1 MTISQQLYN
10 AATVFDL
17 SLKKSG
23 GLPRGPVTG
32 EIGFEASDVFRYLT
46 GLARYKTTP
55 FDVGGAKIGNIA
67 NILEDDSRVTIDD
80 VNNSIKFEEEFQVEY
95 RIPFWKIEFIDNQV
109 VRPVSMPSFG
119 PDERSL
125 FYESFQ
131 DIRYYFRGIDWVKIF
146 LSPEVFNEFLDTGEL
161 GGPLYTSEEAALASD
176 GHGGR
181 RSGGAVERLTMEACE
196 RTIQMLMDP
205 KGEEDPTSGP
215 IRFMRR
221 ARSMT
226 YPPSSPAPV
235 SLSYTDLS
243 INTTIQAESNIAID
257 GNYNFLSR
265 EFEFG
270 PLAPANRFYTGF
282 EESLMPSSYLFSV
295 IKNFENLL
303 DVFMTRRPVTGSEA
317 ESLNRFLRS
326 LRLHIAALKDE
337 LFFGEFKLE
346 PYTNDRMSYKTSP
359 TTELYNKFGVSVKNL
374 TGEQFDTAYG
384 EEEDQQ
390 KRRLILIDPAIL
402 KENNFQSL
410 FPFNNRI
417 EITDRADPYRYLD
430 IAGVDYREVTRNSL
444 LRILDEYSLKTD
456 IILNLM
462 DGVVTPAD
470 GIITSNAKSLSIT
483 TNSSERP
490 TPITSTRSVREF
502 DFKEVF
508 NNSSQPFVF
517 NPFAPFLDPRD
528 ASTSYPTQGTTVFQ
542 LGEISQKFTTPYLS
556 GVNLGGYLEN
566 GSDGARDRQ
575 FFLDFQ
581 DTIRSLSEDAIPSL
595 KEMFLSERGNYHEV
609 LAYRVIKENISTGAI
624 QQFFIS
630 NGPEGITEFFDTQ
643 VKPNQE
649 YNYTL
654 SALMFVI
661 QNSYRYQLAESFGF
675 EYNVQV
681 DRRSKRPPINNGL
694 NDFFLGAKIRTRQQP
709 KIIEVP
715 LTSENSVLTDA
726 PPVRPNVD
734 FYPMKGFN
742 DRVKIRVSSMN
753 STEHAMP
760 VIIEEGDRTL
770 FRKIMQSQ
778 GVALGGKIR
787 FHSDETPA
795 AFEVFRLD
803 RKPET
808 IKDFVAGKR
817 VIRSVTS
824 EDLSTDG
831 TSFMDSIIPN
841 TDYYYLFRT
850 LDFHGNIS
858 NPTEVFKFT
867 IIDND
872 GALQPLLTTL
882 SLKEMF
888 GSLKSDGL
896 FLKTKKGGSSKSVRR
911 FIKIRPNT
919 QEISFIPGQF
929 NEKTSA
935 QISSVELG
943 RDGLKT
949 RNNIIDQRYMLELK
963 SKKTGKSIFVEFK
976 YTLNDF
982 NIATEE
988 RRTMVPDTVTEQ
1000 DIQDALARRN
1010 EGDVSRRGEDE
1021 FTPPSLPGFP
1031 AFTPEDLG
1039 TIGRLTDARARFEE
1053 GDNLPGTYSGT
1064 EDE

>member
-23 GLPRGPVTG
+23 GLPRGPVTR

-55 FDVGGAKIGNIA
+55 FDVGGVKIGNIA
-67 NILEDDSRVTIDD
+67 SILEDDSRVTIDD
-80 VNNSIKFEEEFQVEY
+80 VNNSIQFEQEFQVEY
-95 RIPFWKIEFIDNQV
+95 RIPFWKIEFIGDPV
-109 VRPVSMPSFG
+109 VQKVGAPDFG

-205 KGEEDPTSGP
+205 RGEEDPTSGP

-303 DVFMTRRPVTGSEA
+303 DSLLRRPDDP
-317 ESLNRFLRS
+317 ESSTEETALLY
-326 LRLHIAALKDE
+326 RLLYHINALKDE

-346 PYTNDRMSYKTSP
+346 PYTNDGMSYKTSP

-384 EEEDQQ
+384 EEGDQQ

-417 EITDRADPYRYLD
+417 EITD

-470 GIITSNAKSLSIT
+470 GIITSNAKSLSII

-517 NPFAPFLDPRD
+517 HPGVPFLDPRD
-528 ASTSYPTQGTTVFQ
+528 ASTSYPTQEDIITQ

-566 GSDGARDRQ
+566 NLSFIEGIEAFVDI
-575 FFLDFQ
+575 Q

-609 LAYRVIKENISTGAI
+609 LAYRVIKENISTGAT

-661 QNSYRYQLAESFGF
+661 QNSYRYQLANPLGF

-681 DRRSKRPPINNGL
+681 DRRSKTPPYNNGL
-694 NDFFLGAKIRTRQQP
+694 NDFFLGARIRIRQQP

-770 FRKIMQSQ
+770 FRKIMLSQ
-778 GVALGGKIR
+778 EVTSGGKIR

-888 GSLKSDGL
+888 GSLKIDGL

-911 FIKIRPNT
+911 FIKIRPST

-1039 TIGRLTDARARFEE
+1039 AIGRLADARARFEE
-1053 GDNLPGTYSGT
+1053 GDSLTGTYSGT